1 MQIRDI
7 TNIYVRALN
16 YALKQ
21 MDFAFFI
28 SDYQERTTIDI
39 RLDGSNT
46 TYSVVDRDPLA
57 AVFELANSIAA
68 SFTAENRS
76 VFLSALDLLLND
88 PLSPIRGDLEA
99 ISLNIPARQYLEA
112 VAPSPVAP
120 VAQALARIELGKHT
134 ADDILLIRA
143 TLESADII

>member
-1 MQIRDI
+1 MQIRNI

-21 MDFAFFI
+21 MDFTFFI

-39 RLDGSNT
+39 RLNGSST

-57 AVFELANSIAA
+57 AAFELANSIAA

-76 VFLSALDLLLND
+76 TFLSTLDLLLDD
-88 PLSPIRGDLEA
+88 PLSTIRGDLEA
-99 ISLNIPARQYLEA
+99 VSLSLPARQYLEA
-112 VAPSPVAP
+112 IAPSPIVPA
-120 VAQALARIELGKHT
+120 AQALARIELGKHT
-134 ADDILLIRA
+134 AEDILLIRA
-143 TLESADII
+143 ALESADII